1 MASSSPY
8 APFKA
13 EAWMRATVIAPR
25 KPVLSPRKQCP
36 GTVGSRTPARATR
49 SVSMPMKK
57 AGTAIRACSWIQG
70 DLFQASPHC

>member
-13 EAWMRATVIAPR
+13 EAWMRAS
-25 KPVLSPRKQCP
+25 VLSPRKQCP

-70 DLFQASPHC
+70 DLFQASPHS